1 MKRELFRS
9 SGERGAHQLPH
20 RLARRRESRAQ
31 SPRWR
36 PFLRAIPPAR
46 SRFHSRP
53 CLAKT
58 DAFDRLLLSET
69 LTRPL
74 VLFVVSRRSHRVP
87 DAFRRRPFD
96 DSRFRSFRLVPT
108 HATSRRV
115 PFPPPDTAREGS
127 RNERSGHREA
137 RGRSMQVR
145 PGRAAFHDA
154 ILTALPVDS
163 FRPAFFLRVAARAR
177 EPLTSLSPPPLSRFS
192 VRCANRCESSKAAKT
207 DSAGVP

>member
-31 SPRWR
+31 SPRGR

-115 PFPPPDTAREGS
+115 PAASPPQVSARGAMT
-127 RNERSGHREA
+127 RHREA

-145 PGRAAFHDA
+145 PGRVAFHDA
-154 ILTALPVDS
+154 ILTALPCRFSLARRCAPDGCS
-163 FRPAFFLRVAARAR
+163 CARAAGI
-177 EPLTSLSPPPLSRFS
+177 PVASSAPSLGE
-192 VRCANRCESSKAAKT
+192 CAFAIRCESSKAAKT
-207 DSAGVP
+207 DSAGAP